1 MIKFNRTLEESMC
14 TNHIEDL
21 GLMLYIWGKIKLG
34 TEGWDRVGS
43 GESRGIHKGKRFD
56 FDIDNKRLL
65 LYVVEIMGER
75 TYINEDHWQGCG
87 EEGTG

>member
-1 MIKFNRTLEESMC
+1 M
-14 TNHIEDL
+14 
-21 GLMLYIWGKIKLG
+21 
-34 TEGWDRVGS
+34 GS

-75 TYINEDHWQGCG
+75 TYINEDH
-87 EEGTG
+87 